1 MNSTRLLQEVNFKTA
16 LSGGP
21 GGQHVNKTETKVIL
35 EWEVAASE
43 AISAEQIEMLLHKL
57 KNNINKE
64 GVLQMNSTQTRSQH
78 KNKRLVVER
87 FLNLIKTSLQ
97 PKKKRKPTRPSKA
110 AKLKR
115 LKKKKINSDK
125 KANRRK
131 PDF

>member
-35 EWEVAASE
+35 EWEVAASQ

-87 FLNLIKTSLQ
+87 FLNLIKTSFQ

-115 LKKKKINSDK
+115 LKKKKVNSDK

>member
-1 MNSTRLLQEVNFKTA
+1 
-16 LSGGP
+16 
-21 GGQHVNKTETKVIL
+21 
-35 EWEVAASE
+35 
-43 AISAEQIEMLLHKL
+43 MLLHKL